1 MKNLLTFI
9 IVVFGFF
16 FGFSQQ
22 IKMIP
27 PSSQKIEQGSNLQN
41 SAIRDSIMGKFGG
54 KSTKLNKNPDAKI
67 EDYLLISHSYD
78 TIVVDTSLSINKYY
92 KLNFLRKDNFELIP
106 FSNTGAAYNELGF
119 NYKTDMYAEMGAKN
133 KNIAYEDAHDVVY
146 YDLPTP
152 FTELMYRSVF
162 EQGQLLNAVYSVN
175 TSREFNFSISRKGLR
190 SLGNFQNFLTS
201 SSNFK
206 FTANYS
212 SKSKK
217 YYLRSHYSNQRL
229 FGEQNG
235 GISDLDV
242 DNFENGVNQ
251 YLDRG
256 VFDPNFEN
264 AHNELL
270 GKRFYIDQLYKFH
283 QNDTLKTNKLE
294 VYNSILFEE
303 KGYKFQQN
311 SLDDFFGEGFS
322 NQEINDKI
330 FLTSLIVDAGLN
342 FKSTALG
349 NISAGLIFR
358 DDKYSIQNFELE
370 DFIDSSQSINSSTL
384 YLSAGYSKKIK
395 ETIFNFIFKN
405 HVFGDSQSGLI
416 KSNIEFDLKNQNSLN
431 VGFSILNSIPDYNQR
446 LYTSN
451 YINYN
456 WNNDFHNVETRS
468 LNLTLKLK
476 RLLNINIDYVNIQNH
491 IQFEEIETGNV
502 DDGFIYNVKPIQ
514 YDDRL
519 DLFKV
524 RLKRSI
530 DFGKFSVDSAL
541 LFQKSMSDDIINLP
555 QIVSRNTIYFS
566 TDMFKKALYLQT
578 GFGVKYFSK
587 FYMNGYDPLL
597 AELYIQND
605 KEIGNFPLID
615 FFINAKIQQTRLYFK
630 FEHFNSSLT
639 GYNYYSA
646 PNYPYRDFSFRFGL
660 VWNFFM

>member
-162 EQGQLLNAVYSVN
+162 EQGQLLDAVYSVN

>member
-1 MKNLLTFI
+1 MKNLLTSI

-27 PSSQKIEQGSNLQN
+27 PSSQKIDQGSNLQN

-162 EQGQLLNAVYSVN
+162 EQGQLLDAVYSVN

-217 YYLRSHYSNQRL
+217 YYLRSHYSNQKL
-229 FGEQNG
+229 FAEQNG

-330 FLTSLIVDAGLN
+330 YLTSFIIDAGLN
-342 FKSTALG
+342 FKSTAFG

-358 DDKYSIQNFELE
+358 DDNYSIQNFELE
-370 DFIDSSQSINSSTL
+370 DFINSSQSINSSTV
-384 YLSAGYSKKIK
+384 YFSGGYSKKIK
-395 ETIFNFIFKN
+395 ETKFNFIFKN
-405 HVFGDSQSGLI
+405 HIFGDSQSGLI

-431 VGFSILNSIPDYNQR
+431 VGFSILNSMPDYNQR
-446 LYTSN
+446 LYISN

-502 DDGFIYNVKPIQ
+502 DDGFVYNVKPIQ

-605 KEIGNFPLID
+605 KEIGDFPLID

-639 GYNYYSA
+639 GYDYYSA

>member
-106 FSNTGAAYNELGF
+106 FSNTGTAYNELGF

-162 EQGQLLNAVYSVN
+162 EQGQLLDAVYSVN

-212 SKSKK
+212 SKGKK
-217 YYLRSHYSNQRL
+217 YYLRSHYSNQKL
-229 FGEQNG
+229 FAEQNG

-294 VYNSILFEE
+294 VYNSILLEE

-349 NISAGLIFR
+349 NISAALIFR

-431 VGFSILNSIPDYNQR
+431 VGFSILNSMPDYNQR

-555 QIVSRNTIYFS
+555 QIVSRNTVYFS

-605 KEIGNFPLID
+605 KEIGDFPMID

>member
-1 MKNLLTFI
+1 MKNLLTLV
-9 IVVFGFF
+9 IVVFGLF
-16 FGFSQQ
+16 FGFSQEIQ
-22 IKMIP
+22 MLP

-67 EDYLLISHSYD
+67 EDYLMINQSYD

-119 NYKTDMYAEMGAKN
+119 NYKSDMYAEMGAKN
-133 KNIAYEDAHDVVY
+133 KNIAYDNAEDVVY

-162 EQGQLLNAVYSVN
+162 EQGQLLDAVYSVN
-175 TSREFNFSISRKGLR
+175 TSREFNFSIERKGLR

-206 FTANYS
+206 FTTNYS

-217 YYLRSHYSNQRL
+217 YYLRSHYSNQKL
-229 FGEQNG
+229 FAEQNG

-294 VYNSILFEE
+294 VYNSILFED

-330 FLTSLIVDAGLN
+330 YLTSFIVDAGLN

-358 DDKYSIQNFELE
+358 DDNYSIQNFELE
-370 DFIDSSQSINSSTL
+370 DFIDSSQSINSSTI
-384 YLSAGYSKKIK
+384 YISAGYSKKIK
-395 ETIFNFIFKN
+395 ETKFNFIFKN
-405 HVFGDSQSGLI
+405 HIFGDSQSGLI

-431 VGFSILNSIPDYNQR
+431 VGFSILNSMPDYNQR
-446 LYTSN
+446 LYSSN

-456 WNNDFHNVETRS
+456 WNNDFQNVETRT
-468 LNLTLKLK
+468 LNLNLKLK
-476 RLLNINIDYVNIQNH
+476 KLLNINIDYVNIQNN
-491 IQFEEIETGNV
+491 IQFEEIETGSD

-514 YDDRL
+514 HDGKL

-524 RLKRSI
+524 RLNRSI
-530 DFGKFSVDSAL
+530 VFGKFSVDSAL
-541 LFQKSMSDDIINLP
+541 LFQKSMSEDIIKIP
-555 QIVSRNTIYFS
+555 QIISRNTIYYS

-597 AELYIQND
+597 AELYIQKN
-605 KEIGNFPLID
+605 KEIGDFPLID

-630 FEHFNSSLT
+630 FEHFNSSFT

>member
-1 MKNLLTFI
+1 MC
-9 IVVFGFF
+9 
-16 FGFSQQ
+16 
-22 IKMIP
+22 
-27 PSSQKIEQGSNLQN
+27 
-41 SAIRDSIMGKFGG
+41 IRD
-54 KSTKLNKNPDAKI
+54 
-67 EDYLLISHSYD
+67 
-78 TIVVDTSLSINKYY
+78 
-92 KLNFLRKDNFELIP
+92 R
-106 FSNTGAAYNELGF
+106 
-119 NYKTDMYAEMGAKN
+119 
-133 KNIAYEDAHDVVY
+133 
-146 YDLPTP
+146 
-152 FTELMYRSVF
+152 
-162 EQGQLLNAVYSVN
+162 
-175 TSREFNFSISRKGLR
+175 
-190 SLGNFQNFLTS
+190 
-201 SSNFK
+201 
-206 FTANYS
+206 
-212 SKSKK
+212 
-217 YYLRSHYSNQRL
+217 
-229 FGEQNG
+229 
-235 GISDLDV
+235 
-242 DNFENGVNQ
+242 
-251 YLDRG
+251 
-256 VFDPNFEN
+256 
-264 AHNELL
+264 
-270 GKRFYIDQLYKFH
+270 LYKFH